1 MDGRDHPDKIDAWMR
16 TVSIRGFVMRLF
28 NSTLL
33 RLLLFTLGQW
43 LALASRISP
52 SIRSQVTR
60 SLTFEISTDD
70 GVVRQWHF
78 NAPQRRITTR
88 GRRPRPSTNALRF
101 PSSGAALRVLLSP
114 HCARLIAEG
123 MQHSTTRVEGALF
136 AVYWFLGLTR
146 KFIAIGF
153 ENGPR
158 GPLPDPYI
166 RHDPRS
172 NGSEQIIIEPPID
185 HLDPTWTSAWQQ
197 RAKLLGVRATT
208 GEPMSKV

>member
-1 MDGRDHPDKIDAWMR
+1 
-16 TVSIRGFVMRLF
+16 
-28 NSTLL
+28 
-33 RLLLFTLGQW
+33 
-43 LALASRISP
+43 
-52 SIRSQVTR
+52 
-60 SLTFEISTDD
+60 
-70 GVVRQWHF
+70 
-78 NAPQRRITTR
+78 
-88 GRRPRPSTNALRF
+88 
-101 PSSGAALRVLLSP
+101 
-114 HCARLIAEG
+114 

>member
-1 MDGRDHPDKIDAWMR
+1 
-16 TVSIRGFVMRLF
+16 MRLF
-28 NSTLL
+28 NNTLL

-70 GVVRQWHF
+70 GVARQWHF
-78 NAPQRRITTR
+78 NGQQRRITTR
-88 GRRPRPSTNALRF
+88 AGRPRPSTNALRF
-101 PSSGAALRVLLSP
+101 PSSEAAVRALLSP
-114 HCARLIAEG
+114 HCTRLIADG
-123 MQHSTTRVEGALF
+123 MLHGTTRVEGALF

-146 KFIAIGF
+146 KLIAIGP

-158 GPLPDPYI
+158 GPLPDPYT

-172 NGSEQIIIEPPID
+172 NGSEQIIIEPAID
-185 HLDPTWTSAWQQ
+185 RLDPKWTNAWEQ

-208 GEPMSKV
+208 GEPMPKV

>member
-1 MDGRDHPDKIDAWMR
+1 MR
-16 TVSIRGFVMRLF
+16 SF

-60 SLTFEISTDD
+60 TLTFEISTDH
-70 GVVRQWHF
+70 GVARQWYF
-78 NAPQRRITTR
+78 NGQQRRITTR
-88 GRRPRPSTNALRF
+88 AGRSRPSTNALRF
-101 PSSGAALRVLLSP
+101 PSNGAALRALLSP
-114 HCARLIAEG
+114 HCMRLIADG
-123 MQHSTTRVEGALF
+123 MQHGTTRVEGSLF

-146 KFIAIGF
+146 KLIAIGR

-158 GPLPDPYI
+158 GPLPDPYL

-172 NGSEQIIIEPPID
+172 NGSEQIIIEPAID
-185 HLDPTWTSAWQQ
+185 RLDPKWTNAWEQ

-208 GEPMSKV
+208 GEPMAKV